1 MFVQCVR
8 VVQSNGVK
16 VQCGAYRKVGVCC
29 RVYSFLLKIMTFMIL
44 KIMILLKLYFFTWIK
59 IYLKH

>member
-29 RVYSFLLKIMTFMIL
+29 RVYSFLLKIMTFMI
-44 KIMILLKLYFFTWIK
+44 
-59 IYLKH
+59 